1 MTINELIRT
10 AHAEIRRADTTR
22 NKSVRTAA
30 IESAFILL
38 NALILFS
45 ALGLLCSSL
54 VGSGL
59 HRLIKLCTTV
69 QHVPESN

>member
-1 MTINELIRT
+1 LLRT

-22 NKSVRTAA
+22 NKSVRTVV
-30 IESAFILL
+30 IGCAFILL

-45 ALGLLCSSL
+45 AISLLCSSL
-54 VGSGL
+54 AGSGV
-59 HRLIKLCTTV
+59 HCLIKLCTTV